1 MIIES
6 VFDAEAMARAAVSC
20 VVLAAEA
27 AIAERGSFSIAFSGG
42 GTPRRAYQLLSSAAI
57 DWSKVEVY
65 WVDERHVPSTD
76 KDSNEYLVR
85 ETLLSHI
92 PIPEKRIHP
101 MVTGPTPAES
111 AANYEALLR
120 SAHSTLNTNL
130 LDLAIMGIGPDG
142 HTASLFPG
150 IKELDEKE
158 HWVVPTLSPAG
169 VRDRVT
175 LSVPALSQVGLLLF
189 LVEGEAKQDPLR
201 KILAADTPLLPG
213 AIVGGAAKHAL
224 WIVTEDARG

>member
-27 AIAERGSFSIAFSGG
+27 AIAERGSFMIAFSGG
-42 GTPRRAYQLLSSAAI
+42 GTPRRTYQLLASAAI
-57 DWSKVEVY
+57 DWSKVEVF

-76 KDSNEYLVR
+76 KDSNEHLVR
-85 ETLLSHI
+85 ETLLSHV
-92 PIPEKRIHP
+92 PVTEDRIHP
-101 MVTGPTPAES
+101 MVTAATSAES
-111 AANYEALLR
+111 AVNYETLLR
-120 SAHSTLNTNL
+120 AKFSPATFI
-130 LDLAIMGIGPDG
+130 DLAIMGIGPDG

-158 HWVVPTLSPAG
+158 RWVVPTLSPAS

-175 LSVPALSQVGLLLF
+175 LTVPALSQVGLLLF
-189 LVEGEAKQDPLR
+189 LVEGEAKREPLR
-201 KILAADTPLLPG
+201 RILAAEYPLMPG
-213 AIVGGAAKHAL
+213 AIVGEAAKHAL